1 MLRRNN
7 QGGGLMRRP
16 QGTLARPYGSGAM
29 AGWDPWSEMEEMQ
42 RRMDDLFGNFFGMP
56 TFSMPSGLGMTGFEA
71 EPDVDV
77 MENDKE
83 YTLRAALP
91 GIEPQDIHVEATENS
106 ITLWAE
112 SRTPFDGQDQ
122 QSNMQ
127 GQGQQ
132 VNNQGGTQP
141 TSGQTA
147 PGQNAPSQPSSQ
159 MQPSNQGQTGQQPH
173 TVHRQGRY
181 SRVTRFQFAYA
192 LPNEIDPNN
201 VQANFKN
208 GMLELHLPKRQP
220 TTNRVPISIQSG
232 GQQGTQ
238 PSFQSQAGS
247 QPQSMGATSI
257 PQQGMGATSGYSSSE
272 SPQGDAWAN
281 NPQHQPRGETGNTA
295 STTSTTENQP
305 ASSSKPGSP

>member
-16 QGTLARPYGSGAM
+16 QGTMARPYGFGTM

-42 RRMDDLFGNFFGMP
+42 RRMDDLFGSFFGMP
-56 TFSMPSGLGMTGFEA
+56 SFSMPSGFGMAGFEA

-112 SRTPFDGQDQ
+112 SRTPFAGQDQ
-122 QSNMQ
+122 QGNLQSQDQQ
-127 GQGQQ
+127 GKF
-132 VNNQGGTQP
+132 QGGAQP
-141 TSGQTA
+141 ATGQTTT
-147 PGQNAPSQPSSQ
+147 GQTGSSQPSSQ
-159 MQPSNQGQTGQQPH
+159 MQPSNQGQAGQQPH

-181 SRVTRFQFAYA
+181 SRVTQFQFAYA

-220 TTNRVPISIQSG
+220 TTNRVPISIQAS
-232 GQQGTQ
+232 GQQGAQ
-238 PSFQSQAGS
+238 PSFSS
-247 QPQSMGATSI
+247 PATSQ
-257 PQQGMGATSGYSSSE
+257 QQGAAAYSSE
-272 SPQGDAWAN
+272 SAPGEAWAA
-281 NPQHQPRGETGNTA
+281 NPQHQPRADTSN
-295 STTSTTENQP
+295 TTSSTPATENQP
-305 ASSSKPGSP
+305 ATGSKTSSP

>member
-16 QGTLARPYGSGAM
+16 QGTLARPYGFGAM
-29 AGWDPWSEMEEMQ
+29 GGWDPWSEMEEMQ
-42 RRMDDLFGNFFGMP
+42 RRMDDLFSNFFGTP
-56 TFSMPSGLGMTGFEA
+56 AFSMPSGFGMAGLEA

-83 YTLRAALP
+83 YTIRAALP

-112 SRTPFDGQDQ
+112 SRAPFEGQDQ

-127 GQGQQ
+127 DQGQQ
-132 VNNQGGTQP
+132 VNVQGATQSTP
-141 TSGQTA
+141 GQTTA
-147 PGQNAPSQPSSQ
+147 
-159 MQPSNQGQTGQQPH
+159 GQTGTSQLSNQTQSSTGQSSQQPH

-181 SRVTRFQFAYA
+181 SRVTRFQFAYTF
-192 LPNEIDPNN
+192 PNEFDPNN

-220 TTNRVPISIQSG
+220 TTNRVPISIQAG

-238 PSFQSQAGS
+238 PSLQSQSGS
-247 QPQSMGATSI
+247 Q
-257 PQQGMGATSGYSSSE
+257 QQGTGATSGFSSGE
-272 SPQGDAWAN
+272 SPGEAWAADQ
-281 NPQHQPRGETGNTA
+281 QHQPRAETSNTA
-295 STTSTTENQP
+295 ASAPATENQP
-305 ASSSKPGSP
+305 ATGSKTSGP